1 MEYDIIISGS
11 IGSWDC
17 LSPEYVRW
25 MLAKSKDKEVHVGFC
40 SLGGYVKDGLE
51 LYHAFKQHG
60 NVHAHAFGLNASMST
75 IAMLGC
81 ETIDIAKG
89 SMLLIHNVSV
99 MIDKWEQCNKEKLDA
114 YIKELQAE
122 KDNLRTFDDVLADM
136 YSERNGKT
144 REENLAQMKLEK
156 WMTADQAV
164 EFGIVDNVT
173 EDKEEE
179 VRTAAFKN
187 LYSNSYSLTRE
198 SGIPPLPTAEV
209 ATAAAIADGDG
220 NPTEEIL
227 RKTWQGI
234 RSLFSPKNQASD
246 KPKMNKKYKN
256 ILLAMGSQDGL
267 PADEQGNLTMTE
279 EQAEK
284 LDGYIASLR
293 EQAEKATADA
303 EKSENAL
310 DAISEEVKELKA
322 QVEELKAAP
331 GDKSDDVRDDKP
343 SFNILDVY
351 NSIKEV

>member
-1 MEYDIIISGS
+1 MEYDFIISGN
-11 IGSWDC
+11 IGSWDS

-25 MLAKSKDKEVHVGFC
+25 ILAKNKDKEVHVGFC

-51 LYHAFKQHG
+51 LHHAFKQHG
-60 NVHAHAFGLNASMST
+60 KVHAHAFGLNASMST

-99 MIDKWEQCNKEKLDA
+99 IIDKWEQCNKEKLDA

-122 KDNLRTFDDVLADM
+122 KDNLNTFDDVLADM

-156 WMTADQAV
+156 WMTAEQAV

-179 VRTAAFKN
+179 RRTTAFKN
-187 LYSNSYSLTRE
+187 LYSNSYPLTRE
-198 SGIPPLPTAEV
+198 SGIPPLPSAEV
-209 ATAAAIADGDG
+209 ASEASIADGDG

-246 KPKMNKKYKN
+246 KPKMNKNYKN
-256 ILLAMGSQDGL
+256 VLLAMGLQDGL
-267 PADEQGNLTMTE
+267 PVDEQGNLVMTA

-284 LDGYIASLR
+284 MDGYIASLR
-293 EQAEKATADA
+293 DKAENLNAEAEKRG
-303 EKSENAL
+303 KSL
-310 DAISEEVKELKA
+310 DAITKEVNELKA
-322 QVEELKAAP
+322 QVEELKGAP
-331 GDKSDDVRDDKP
+331 GDKSDEMRDDKP
-343 SFNILDVY
+343 SFDLVDLY

>member
-25 MLAKSKDKEVHVGFC
+25 MLAKNKDKEVHVGFC

-114 YIKELQAE
+114 
-122 KDNLRTFDDVLADM
+122 
-136 YSERNGKT
+136 
-144 REENLAQMKLEK
+144 LEK

-220 NPTEEIL
+220 NPTEDFL

-267 PADEQGNLTMTE
+267 PADEQGNLAMTA

-293 EQAEKATADA
+293 ENAEKATAEA

-310 DAISEEVKELKA
+310 DALSKEVKELKA

>member
-1 MEYDIIISGS
+1 
-11 IGSWDC
+11 
-17 LSPEYVRW
+17 
-25 MLAKSKDKEVHVGFC
+25 
-40 SLGGYVKDGLE
+40 
-51 LYHAFKQHG
+51 
-60 NVHAHAFGLNASMST
+60 
-75 IAMLGC
+75 
-81 ETIDIAKG
+81 
-89 SMLLIHNVSV
+89 MLLIHNVSV

-220 NPTEEIL
+220 NPTEDFL

-267 PADEQGNLTMTE
+267 PADEQGNLAMTA

-293 EQAEKATADA
+293 ENAEKATAEA

-310 DAISEEVKELKA
+310 DALSKEVKELKA